1 MKYRRRPVE
10 IEAMQWNG
18 PQDNEALREFAE
30 QWADIGDFGVSIT
43 TPEGAKL
50 VRQGDWVIRG
60 VKGEFYSIQ
69 RQFAVCTAEFFDAF
83 YEAVPDAA
91 E

>member
-18 PQDNEALREFAE
+18 PHDNEALREFAE

-43 TPEGAKL
+43 TPEGTKL

-60 VKGEFYSIQ
+60 AKGEFHSIQ
-69 RQFAVCTAEFFDAF
+69 REFHVCKSDIFERT
-83 YEAVPDAA
+83 YETVPDA